1 LGGTMIIETIFR
13 DVRVKIAEPLRDGG
27 LDAT

>member
-1 LGGTMIIETIFR
+1 MIIETIFR